1 MSWLVWLGIML
12 VLLGIELF
20 TVDLVAV
27 WFACAALLLVI
38 ISAIFPEMLFVWQ
51 FCIFLAVSLALVVST
66 RRFVKKIMK
75 RKKGQETNLELVLN
89 HTGRVIEDI
98 ENDLEEGTVKI
109 NGIVWA
115 ARSENGEKIAAD
127 QLVTVIQISGNKLI
141 VAKK

>member
-12 VLLGIELF
+12 VLLGIEVF

-38 ISAIFPEMLFVWQ
+38 VSAIFPEMLFVWQ
-51 FCIFLAVSLALVVST
+51 FFIFLAVSIALVLST

-98 ENDLEEGTVKI
+98 DNDLEEGTVKI
-109 NGIVWA
+109 NGIIHMLM
-115 ARSENGEKIAAD
+115 KH
-127 QLVTVIQISGNKLI
+127 TT
-141 VAKK
+141 